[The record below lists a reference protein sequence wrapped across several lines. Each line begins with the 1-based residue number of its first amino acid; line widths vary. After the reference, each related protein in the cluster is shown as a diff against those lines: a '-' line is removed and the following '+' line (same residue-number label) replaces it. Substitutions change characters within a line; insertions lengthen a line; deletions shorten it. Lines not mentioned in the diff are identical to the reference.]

1 MHPWHDIAVDPG
13 TIETLLPVV
22 IEIPSGSKNK
32 YELDKASG
40 ILKLDRVLYSS
51 VRYPANYGFIPRSY
65 CDDGDPLDV
74 LVLGQEPVH
83 PLTLMHVRPI
93 GLMRMKDGGKVD
105 DKILAE
111 WRRKVARYGG
121 ETVFVRLHC
130 SERSLRKRVG
140 ASSRQDLK
148 KIVSEKQLKA
158 FMRQFDLF
166 APMAKVASLEI
177 DTDELKPAQA
187 ARLIAQHFRLPLK
200 KAAKK

>member
-1 MHPWHDIAVDPG
+1 MKHIILYGPPAVGKLTIAEQLGKLTGFGVVHNHLSNNLVSEVFPYGHPEMAR
-13 TIETLLPVV
+13 LV
-22 IEIPSGSKNK
+22 IKFRT
-32 YELDKASG
+32 ELFEAAAKA
-40 ILKLDRVLYSS
+40 KLDGLIST
-51 VRYPANYGFIPRSY
+51 
-65 CDDGDPLDV
+65 
-74 LVLGQEPVH
+74 LVYARG
-83 PLTLMHVRPI
+83 T
-93 GLMRMKDGGKVD
+93 VD
-105 DKILAE
+105 DKILAD

-121 ETVFVRLHC
+121 ETLFVRLHC

-158 FMRQFDLF
+158 FMKQFDLF

-187 ARLIAQHFRLPLK
+187 AKLIAQHFRLPMK